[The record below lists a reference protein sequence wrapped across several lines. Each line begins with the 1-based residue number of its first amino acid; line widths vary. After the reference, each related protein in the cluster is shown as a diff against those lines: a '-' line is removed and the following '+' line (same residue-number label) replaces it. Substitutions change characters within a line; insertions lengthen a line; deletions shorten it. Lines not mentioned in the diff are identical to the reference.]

1 MRFNYLKSG
10 SSFVQNSMQ
19 AQVGTPD
26 RKLGGGVLYG
36 GKIEP
41 PQQNL
46 TKPVL
51 KHNNSSKACLYYF
64 WA

>member
-1 MRFNYLKSG
+1 MILAGWRGYENSMRFNYLKSG

-41 PQQNL
+41 P
-46 TKPVL
+46 
-51 KHNNSSKACLYYF
+51 SKT
-64 WA
+64 